1 MNHDRDHS
9 AEEAAE
15 TELERQVATLL
26 REAGTSF
33 TTDPGP
39 LADSGLRYG
48 RARLR
53 RRRAATAA
61 AGLAVA
67 AVGVA
72 VAIGVTVT
80 GGGLPDEK
88 TPAPPADT
96 DVEDGQGMLQT
107 LIGLLPEDV
116 GVRGASAEGPDMT
129 ASPYATLTID
139 SDTGPAELTVRLTQW
154 YTSDWRS
161 EAGCPD
167 LVHVCYDAQL
177 STGGPVDTSLTWY
190 EDADTP
196 VDPDGPP
203 RLHTEAWLEGE
214 TSWSDETP
222 GMWQLAVS
230 VTGDGEA
237 EDDAPL
243 SQEDLSAIA
252 AAPVWDDL
260 RKTVDER
267 WAPATDSAGTTEDDA
282 EDTEDASADMAVA
295 PDRVRSTFRELAP
308 SGSEIRDLPLEGDG
322 SVAFHVGPED
332 GPARVGVHLSPPGTG
347 DPAASAWT
355 GCETNGLLDNGST
368 VYYCETEGTVEAA
381 GGKGGAG
388 QSPFTVM
395 VMVLYPDSAELR
407 IHAQAA
413 PGDTELAGL
422 TPEDVTEIA
431 VADEWHA
438 MFE

>member
-9 AEEAAE
+9 AEGAEE

-26 REAGTSF
+26 REAGAPF

-48 RARLR
+48 RARQR
-53 RRRAATAA
+53 RRRAATAT

-72 VAIGVTVT
+72 AAIGVTVS
-80 GGGLPDEK
+80 GGGPPDED

-96 DVEDGQGMLQT
+96 VIEDGQGMIDT
-107 LIGLLPEDV
+107 LTGLLPE
-116 GVRGASAEGPDMT
+116 GVRVRSASAEGPNMT
-129 ASPYATLTID
+129 ASPYATLTVYNGD
-139 SDTGPAELTVRLTQW
+139 AGPQVLTVRLTQW
-154 YTSDWRS
+154 YTSDWAA
-161 EAGCPD
+161 EAGCRGVRGACMTWERPD
-167 LVHVCYDAQL
+167 GSIVSD
-177 STGGPVDTSLTWY
+177 LTWA
-190 EDADTP
+190 ETDAGEHA
-196 VDPDGPP
+196 DPADPP
-203 RLHTEAWLEGE
+203 HPDTEAWLEGE
-214 TSWSDETP
+214 TSWGDENP

-230 VTGDGEA
+230 VTGTGSTLEGRRLSEELGIIA
-237 EDDAPL
+237 E
-243 SQEDLSAIA
+243 
-252 AAPVWDDL
+252 APVWDDL

-267 WAPATDSAGTTEDDA
+267 WAPRADTDRTTGEDD
-282 EDTEDASADMAVA
+282 EDTSADMAVA

-332 GPARVGVHLSPPGTG
+332 GPSRVGVHLSPPGTG
-347 DPAASAWT
+347 DPSASAWT

-388 QSPFTVM
+388 QVPFTVM
-395 VMVLYPDSAELR
+395 VTVLYPDDAELR

-422 TPEDVTEIA
+422 TPEDMTEIA
-431 VADEWHA
+431 EADEWHA
-438 MFE
+438 LFE